1 MFSVVIAD
9 DDFVICEG
17 IKRIIEDNCP
27 DIKICGIF
35 YDGDELYQYVTSHTV
50 DIVITD
56 FRMPGRSWTE
66 TSDYLQKSA
75 LGTHI
80 ILVTAYQE
88 FEYAKTAI
96 DHHVDFLICK
106 PFKSSLL
113 IDNLK
118 SVCERIKSQ
127 AEIDIEISQKLL
139 HNWELLR
146 KSLKGIY
153 QDSESPDYAVHIF
166 EYLKPKPLTQ
176 YRIFEIYYHFET
188 ADADLDKLKQFAADC
203 GEFDCPDYSVF
214 FLNVSNNQFVFL
226 AVCKDGLPD
235 AATKDFIKSAYINL
249 GLALSVRTVRF
260 ENINEW
266 SDGRRYAVICEHLSE
281 IIDDANLSSAYLKTV
296 TSRYE
301 QKNLFSLYENIIRY
315 LNSSGM
321 PIDRNPEITEKT
333 DFKEVQK
340 AINELPFRISVAES
354 DSINIKR
361 AVQYSKQHYQDS
373 NFSLYTLADA
383 LGLSP
388 SHLGK
393 LFKKEL
399 SANFS
404 SYLLKLRMEKAK
416 ELLRTTDD
424 SIQEIC
430 QKVGYNYP
438 AYFRKVF
445 GNYAGMSPTQYRN
458 TN

>member
-17 IKRIIEDNCP
+17 IERIIEDNCP
-27 DIKICGIF
+27 QIKICGIF
-35 YDGDELYQYVTSHTV
+35 CDGDELYQYVTSHTV

-66 TSDYLQKSA
+66 TSDYLQKVGS
-75 LGTHI
+75 GTHI
-80 ILVTAYQE
+80 ILITAYQE
-88 FEYAKTAI
+88 FEYAKAAI

-113 IDNLK
+113 IDNLN
-118 SVCERIKSQ
+118 SVCEKIRSQ

-146 KSLKGIY
+146 KSLKDIY
-153 QDSESPDYAVHIF
+153 QDSESAEYAVRIF
-166 EYLKPKPLTQ
+166 EYLKPKPLTE
-176 YRIFEIYYHFET
+176 YRIFEIHYHYES
-188 ADADLDKLKQFAADC
+188 ADSDLNKLKQFATDC
-203 GEFDCPDYSVF
+203 GEFDCPEYSVF
-214 FLNVSNNQFVFL
+214 FLNVSNNRFTFL

-235 AATKDFIKSAYINL
+235 TATEDFVKSAYMSL
-249 GLALSVRTVRF
+249 GLELSVRKFCF

-266 SDGRRYAVICEHLSE
+266 AENRRYAVICEHISE

-301 QKNLFSLYENIIRY
+301 PEKLFPLYENIIRY
-315 LNSSGM
+315 LNSRGM
-321 PIDRNPEITEKT
+321 AIDRNPNITRQT
-333 DFKEVQK
+333 DFSEVKK

-354 DSINIKR
+354 DSLNIKR

-445 GNYAGMSPTQYRN
+445 GNYVGMSPTQYRN